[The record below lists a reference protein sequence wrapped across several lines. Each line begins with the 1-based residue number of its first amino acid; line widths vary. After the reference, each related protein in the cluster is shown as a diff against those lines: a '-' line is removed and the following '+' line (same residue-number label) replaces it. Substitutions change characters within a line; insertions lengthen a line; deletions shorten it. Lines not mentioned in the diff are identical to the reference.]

1 MEVIVKVPINPLPPG
16 GGGLG
21 WGGGCHEICRL
32 QLHPPPNPLPSRE
45 GEKIWKRFAM
55 TSMERTFSSRLR
67 SPLVSLFGLILLLP
81 LLVAW
86 ADSWEGLRDA
96 SRRITSVEALF
107 VQKKT
112 LPMLSRPFVSEGRFF
127 FQVPGSLRWEYDRPV
142 RSVLIM
148 NGGAV
153 RRYLREAGGWREDAG
168 ASLTAMR
175 VVLEEIVN
183 WQQGRF
189 EANPHFQALLSADP
203 EPRVTLV
210 PREPSWGKMIQ
221 RIELTLSREQ
231 AGVMKGVR
239 VVEDERSFTELDFS
253 QVRTNR
259 PLPASLFVNVE

>member
-1 MEVIVKVPINPLPPG
+1 METVVIAPAIKHMKCHVGPRIESGVGSGPASSPILD
-16 GGGLG
+16 
-21 WGGGCHEICRL
+21 
-32 QLHPPPNPLPSRE
+32 SRFH
-45 GEKIWKRFAM
+45 GNDDLDIYCSR
-55 TSMERTFSSRLR
+55 SNINRLR
-67 SPLVSLFGLILLLP
+67 RPVIPLCGLILLLP
-81 LLVAW
+81 LIVAW
-86 ADSWEGLRDA
+86 ADSWEGLREA
-96 SRRITSVEALF
+96 SRRITSVEARF

-127 FQVPGSLRWEYDRPV
+127 YQAPAQLRWEYDRPI

-153 RRYLREAGGWREDAG
+153 KRYLRDPGGWREETG

-175 VVLEEIVN
+175 VVMEEIAN

-189 EANPHFQALLSADP
+189 DANPHFHASLSTDP

-210 PREPSWGKMIQ
+210 PREASWGKMIR

-239 VVEDERSFTELDFS
+239 LVEDERTFTDLSFS
-253 QVRTNR
+253 QVRINR

>member
-1 MEVIVKVPINPLPPG
+1 
-16 GGGLG
+16 
-21 WGGGCHEICRL
+21 
-32 QLHPPPNPLPSRE
+32 
-45 GEKIWKRFAM
+45 
-55 TSMERTFSSRLR
+55 MERTFSDRAR
-67 SPLVSLFGLILLLP
+67 RPVIPFCALILLLP
-81 LLVAW
+81 LIVAW
-86 ADSWEGLRDA
+86 ADSWEGLREA
-96 SRRITSVEALF
+96 SRRITSVEARF

-127 FQVPGSLRWEYDRPV
+127 FQSPGSLRWEYDRPV

-153 RRYLREAGGWREDAG
+153 KRYLRDPGGWREETG

-189 EANPHFQALLSADP
+189 DANPRFQASLSADP

-210 PREPSWGKMIQ
+210 PREPSWGKMIR

-253 QVRTNR
+253 QVRINR
-259 PLPASLFVNVE
+259 SLPASLFENVE

>member
-1 MEVIVKVPINPLPPG
+1 MKTVVMAPASKHVKNCHAGLDPASSPILDSHFRGNDDFDLSRSRSKIKLLRCSVVPL
-16 GGGLG
+16 
-21 WGGGCHEICRL
+21 
-32 QLHPPPNPLPSRE
+32 
-45 GEKIWKRFAM
+45 FA
-55 TSMERTFSSRLR
+55 L
-67 SPLVSLFGLILLLP
+67 LFLLP
-81 LLVAW
+81 LVIAW
-86 ADSWEGLRDA
+86 ADSWEGLREA
-96 SRRITSVEALF
+96 SRRITSVEARF

-127 FQVPGSLRWEYDRPV
+127 YQAPAQLRWEYDRPV

-148 NGGAV
+148 NNGAV
-153 RRYLREAGGWREDAG
+153 KRYLRDPGGWREDAG

-175 VVLEEIVN
+175 VVLEEIAN

-189 EANPHFQALLSADP
+189 DADPHFQASLSTDP

-210 PREPSWGKMIQ
+210 PREPSWGKMIR

-239 VVEDERSFTELDFS
+239 LVEDERSFTDLSFS

>member
-1 MEVIVKVPINPLPPG
+1 MAPASKHVKNCHAGLNPASSPILDSHFRGNDDFDLSRSRSKIKLLRCSVVPL
-16 GGGLG
+16 
-21 WGGGCHEICRL
+21 
-32 QLHPPPNPLPSRE
+32 
-45 GEKIWKRFAM
+45 FA
-55 TSMERTFSSRLR
+55 L
-67 SPLVSLFGLILLLP
+67 LFLLP
-81 LLVAW
+81 LVIAW
-86 ADSWEGLRDA
+86 ADSWEGLREA
-96 SRRITSVEALF
+96 SRRITSVEARF

-127 FQVPGSLRWEYDRPV
+127 YQAPAQLRWEYDRPV

-148 NGGAV
+148 NNGAV
-153 RRYLREAGGWREDAG
+153 KRYLRDPGGWREDAG

-175 VVLEEIVN
+175 VVLEEIAN

-189 EANPHFQALLSADP
+189 DADPHFQASLSTDP

-210 PREPSWGKMIQ
+210 PREPSWGKMIR

-231 AGVMKGVR
+231 SGVMKGVR
-239 VVEDERSFTELDFS
+239 LVEDERSFTDLSFS

>member
-1 MEVIVKVPINPLPPG
+1 MKTVVMDPAIKPMKCHDGPRIGSGAGFDKPAPAGCKPGASSPILD
-16 GGGLG
+16 
-21 WGGGCHEICRL
+21 
-32 QLHPPPNPLPSRE
+32 
-45 GEKIWKRFAM
+45 
-55 TSMERTFSSRLR
+55 SRLR
-67 SPLVSLFGLILLLP
+67 GNDDGDAIRIPVIPLFGLILLLP
-81 LLVAW
+81 FLIAW
-86 ADSWEGLRDA
+86 ADSWEGLREA
-96 SRRITSVEALF
+96 SRRIASVEARF

-148 NGGAV
+148 NGGSV
-153 RRYLREAGGWREDAG
+153 KRYLLDPGGWREDAG

-189 EANPHFQALLSADP
+189 DLNPRFQASLSADP

-210 PREPSWGKMIQ
+210 PREASWGKMIR

-231 AGVMKGVR
+231 AGVMKSVR
-239 VVEDERSFTELDFS
+239 VVEDERSFTDLDFS

-259 PLPASLFVNVE
+259 PLPASLFENVE

>member
-1 MEVIVKVPINPLPPG
+1 MKGYLAGPARRTLVPL
-16 GGGLG
+16 
-21 WGGGCHEICRL
+21 C
-32 QLHPPPNPLPSRE
+32 
-45 GEKIWKRFAM
+45 
-55 TSMERTFSSRLR
+55 
-67 SPLVSLFGLILLLP
+67 GLILLLP

-86 ADSWEGLRDA
+86 ADGWEGLREA
-96 SRRITSVEALF
+96 SRRITSVEARF

-127 FQVPGSLRWEYDRPV
+127 FQAPGSLRWEYDRPV
-142 RSVLIM
+142 RSVLLM
-148 NGGAV
+148 KSGAV
-153 RRYLREAGGWREDAG
+153 KRYLHDPGGWREDAG

-189 EANPHFQALLSADP
+189 DANPHFQASLSTDP

-210 PREPSWGKMIQ
+210 PREPSWGKMIR

-231 AGVMKGVR
+231 AGVMKSVR

-253 QVRTNR
+253 RIRINR
-259 PLPASLFVNVE
+259 SLPASLFENVE